1 MNELQIFNYHDKE
14 IRTVEKDGEIWWVLK
29 DVCAAF
35 GVTSYRDV
43 AARLDDDEKG
53 VGEIATPGGMQKL
66 TIVNQSGLYS
76 ALFTMQP
83 YKARGVPD
91 ELIEERKQQLKDFK
105 RWVTHEVLPSIQ
117 RTGSYD
123 MGQSQPL
130 TPAQLLAA
138 QAQVLVDME
147 QRMNQMQ
154 GQTRALEAKVETA
167 IRAFSR
173 PDKDHWKEDLDKAI
187 KEVCELYGSS
197 IVKLKGQLYAELE
210 QKANCNI
217 NSRLAALRRRSKK
230 AGMRCADAMALTK
243 LDAIAADKK
252 LRAIFEGIVR
262 SWQAT
267 SIPVS
272 GTLEVE
278 GEARHEG

>member
-1 MNELQIFNYHDKE
+1 MNELQIVSYDGVEVVDSRDIAIMVERDHKELLKTIRLYCDYLNQGEVPPVDFFIESTYTGGNGQERPNYLITKKGCDLIANKM
-14 IRTVEKDGEIWWVLK
+14 IGK
-29 DVCAAF
+29 
-35 GVTSYRDV
+35 
-43 AARLDDDEKG
+43 KG
-53 VGEIATPGGMQKL
+53 V
-66 TIVNQSGLYS
+66 
-76 ALFTMQP
+76 LFTAAYVQ
-83 YKARGVPD
+83 AF
-91 ELIEERKQQLKDFK
+91 ERMREAVQNP
-105 RWVTHEVLPSIQ
+105 TPPP
-117 RTGSYD
+117 
-123 MGQSQPL
+123 M

-138 QAQVLVDME
+138 QAKVLVDME
-147 QRMNQMQ
+147 QRMDQMQ

-173 PDKDHWKEDLDKAI
+173 PDKDHWKEDMDKAI

-197 IVKLKGQLYAELE
+197 IIKLKGQLYAELE

-230 AGMRCADAMALTK
+230 SGMRCADAMALTK

-267 SIPVS
+267 ATPVVVS
-272 GTLEVE
+272 PEVEVE
-278 GEARHEG
+278 GEACHEE

>member
-187 KEVCELYGSS
+187 KEV
-197 IVKLKGQLYAELE
+197 
-210 QKANCNI
+210 
-217 NSRLAALRRRSKK
+217 
-230 AGMRCADAMALTK
+230 
-243 LDAIAADKK
+243 
-252 LRAIFEGIVR
+252 
-262 SWQAT
+262 
-267 SIPVS
+267 
-272 GTLEVE
+272 
-278 GEARHEG
+278 

>member
-1 MNELQIFNYHDKE
+1 
-14 IRTVEKDGEIWWVLK
+14 
-29 DVCAAF
+29 
-35 GVTSYRDV
+35 
-43 AARLDDDEKG
+43 
-53 VGEIATPGGMQKL
+53 
-66 TIVNQSGLYS
+66 
-76 ALFTMQP
+76 MQP
-83 YKARGVPD
+83 HKARGVPD

-123 MGQSQPL
+123 IAQTQPM

-138 QAQVLVDME
+138 QAKVLVDME
-147 QRMNQMQ
+147 QRMDQMQ

-173 PDKDHWKEDLDKAI
+173 PDKDHWKEDMDKAI

-197 IVKLKGQLYAELE
+197 IIKLKGQLYAELE

-230 AGMRCADAMALTK
+230 SGMRCADAMALTK

-267 SIPVS
+267 ATPTVVS
-272 GTLEVE
+272 PEVEVE
-278 GEARHEG
+278 GEACHEE